1 MSRWIWPK
9 ILGLNLMQF
18 NIKQKFAKQ
27 FIKDVIKDVRDNESN
42 PKLGNIKQNWPRYL
56 TLLHMDLVLLDEQVI
71 QESNLQEQ
79 SNSLL
84 SLLTM
89 LKLQND

>member
-1 MSRWIWPK
+1 
-9 ILGLNLMQF
+9 MQF

-27 FIKDVIKDVRDNESN
+27 FIKDVIKDVRDNESS

-71 QESNLQEQ
+71 QESNMQEQ